1 MKQKIIDNFNKL
13 ITREKSQEKTNV
25 FKIIP
30 MLR

>member
-25 FKIIP
+25 LKYVH